1 MTRLTYQGKE
11 YVLEG
16 GNPLSLADFTFTL
29 QASGHRESIVLVEG
43 AFVHDINYPLN
54 EVRSYLTEEIACL
67 ARKLLISERD
77 ALDLK
82 NYQKDL
88 EDFQQSSSQSF
99 TVMAHTF
106 LTIVYDRAYNFTHGD
121 MQFTID
127 MGSTRP
133 FRAAVPLELRVT
145 DSKHFFIQ
153 CVSIFKQYTDVA
165 ISSMVIQDSYTLKA
179 ASDHRW
185 QVVPLTPRAEF
196 KPAFLYVLT
205 EGAETQQFDVNSL
218 ECEFELDVKQDL
230 KIGWVRDKFELS
242 MQDDGEIP
250 RLVAEKRNVALFGTK
265 ACKSREDQR
274 TLERLMEIAA
284 DRPSTAETRSEVRA
298 LTEAV
303 RRERERG
310 RIYSSTFNA
319 VPSGGGEIVSSW
331 TMSWDQPVKIKR
343 WVCSNG
349 KNVNLNVT
357 MVVTDKQTPF
367 DAVSLRVATIP
378 FAEVKR
384 TFVPYDDDLDV
395 SGETFVEILPVEG
408 SPVFSPSA
416 PAPFHA
422 DDFSPSLIPG
432 EAAFND
438 ILHAV
443 MSPLSLAPENGVHDI
458 PTLSLEARTH
468 SKSSKSPK
476 HVKKARP
483 SPY

>member
-1 MTRLTYQGKE
+1 MTRLTYEGKE
-11 YVLEG
+11 YVLKG

-43 AFVHDINYPLN
+43 AFFHDIDHPLN

-67 ARKLLISERD
+67 SRKCPISETD

-82 NYQKDL
+82 NYRKDW
-88 EDFQQSSSQSF
+88 EEFQQSSSQGF

-106 LTIVYDRAYNFTHGD
+106 LTIVYDRAYSFTHGD

-127 MGSTRP
+127 MSPTQDEVT
-133 FRAAVPLELRVT
+133 VPLELRVT

-165 ISSMVIQDSYTLKA
+165 ISSMVNQDSYTLKA
-179 ASDHRW
+179 DSDHGW
-185 QVVPLTPRAEF
+185 QVVSLTPRPEF

-205 EGAETQQFDVNSL
+205 EGSETQQFDVNSL

-349 KNVNLNVT
+349 KNVNLTVT
-357 MVVTDKQTPF
+357 MVITDKQTPF
-367 DAVSLRVATIP
+367 DAVSLQVATIP

-384 TFVPYDDDLDV
+384 TFVPFDDDLDV

-408 SPVFSPSA
+408 SPVYSPSA

-443 MSPLSLAPENGVHDI
+443 MSPLSLAPENGAQDI
-458 PTLSLEARTH
+458 PALSLEPRTQF
-468 SKSSKSPK
+468 KSSKSPK
-476 HVKKARP
+476 RVKKARP